1 MKWQRRLNIGL
12 TIALTTAFIL
22 LGIFSFRQS
31 YCRTFECLIDLYGGF
46 KYYFCVL
53 FDLPT
58 EGLPS
63 VTDYSKIMQWA
74 VLLPSDFDS
83 FKVKATTYFSMLFSK
98 ENFL

>member
-1 MKWQRRLNIGL
+1 MKWQRRFNIAL

-63 VTDYSKIMQWA
+63 VTDYSKIQC
-74 VLLPSDFDS
+74 
-83 FKVKATTYFSMLFSK
+83 FSAKKISCRGYLRWD
-98 ENFL
+98 